1 MRTTGAG
8 SLLGF
13 ALTGLVLGW
22 LLRPVSIQLG
32 GVAPTVSWLQ
42 VLALF
47 FVALILG
54 SVAWSTYHSLH
65 KRHQR
70 IEPHRAV
77 NRLVLAKSCALAGA
91 MVAGVYF
98 GYALSWVGVTA
109 AELAEERITHSLLA
123 GLASVLIVAG
133 SLFLERA
140 CRVNGG
146 GGSDTLVP
154 MAISSPNRRRQRSV
168 RVTVATAL
176 LALAALAVVAA
187 LPTQS
192 VGWLSAS
199 SVFALLAGSAASRII
214 YNELLQSR
222 REAAT
227 DRAEQAQAYR
237 TMFSERAEEHAEFTT
252 AMTDRLANR
261 DRSISELED
270 SIVLAEQRAIE
281 AETRVQRE
289 SRRANDAMGLVGEL
303 QETLEIRKAEQA
315 DELASWEGWE
325 GALRDGEAD
334 AVVGLLEWDVKVN
347 AGASAD
353 DETKRA

>member
-1 MRTTGAG
+1 
-8 SLLGF
+8 
-13 ALTGLVLGW
+13 
-22 LLRPVSIQLG
+22 
-32 GVAPTVSWLQ
+32 
-42 VLALF
+42 
-47 FVALILG
+47 
-54 SVAWSTYHSLH
+54 
-65 KRHQR
+65 
-70 IEPHRAV
+70 
-77 NRLVLAKSCALAGA
+77 
-91 MVAGVYF
+91 
-98 GYALSWVGVTA
+98 
-109 AELAEERITHSLLA
+109 
-123 GLASVLIVAG
+123 
-133 SLFLERA
+133 
-140 CRVNGG
+140 
-146 GGSDTLVP
+146 

-176 LALAALAVVAA
+176 LILAALAVVAA

-261 DRSISELED
+261 DRSISELEHT
-270 SIVLAEQRAIE
+270 IVLAEQRVIE

-289 SRRANDAMGLVGEL
+289 ARRANDAMDLVGEL

-325 GALRDGEAD
+325 GALLDGETD

-347 AGASAD
+347 AGASAG